1 MPVVVNVYGT
11 PESDAAS
18 YPINDVATGALIGS
32 AKWTELLNNINAER
46 ARRGHGGIGN
56 PGFSGIIQ
64 ASDLNTLIG
73 GINYYWTDGAVGTT
87 QQVTATDINA
97 VIDKIQAC
105 GAVCVCNCN
114 YCTCN
119 CNYCTCNCNYSC
131 TCNCNYSDERLKM
144 NIKFVEVQAGLKIY
158 TWNYKW
164 DLSTTHKGVIAQ
176 ELIGTRYESALSKDK
191 NGFYMVNYN
200 KLPIS
205 I

>member
-11 PESDAAS
+11 PESDAVS
-18 YPINDVATGALIGS
+18 YPINDVSEGALIGS
-32 AKWTELLNNINAER
+32 AKWTELFNNINAER
-46 ARRGHGGIGN
+46 ARRGNSAIGN
-56 PGFSGIIQ
+56 PGFSGTIQ
-64 ASDLNTLIG
+64 ATDLNALLA
-73 GINYYWTDGAVGTT
+73 GINYYWSTGAVNTT
-87 QQVTATDINA
+87 HKVTAADVNA

-131 TCNCNYSDERLKM
+131 TCNCNYSDERLKT
-144 NIKFVEVQAGLKIY
+144 NIRFIEVQAGLKIY

-164 DLSTTHKGVIAQ
+164 DANTTHKGVIAQ